1 VAVVVPT
8 AASPTPDLQAVRDF
22 VAAEHPR
29 AWAPRQL
36 VIRPGL
42 PLLDSGKVDR
52 QRLVRELEVL
62 A

>member
-1 VAVVVPT
+1 
-8 AASPTPDLQAVRDF
+8 VRDF

-36 VIRPGL
+36 MIRPGL